1 MKPITGP
8 NIAPPGGHYSPG
20 ILANSFLFISGQ
32 LPINA
37 SSEKVTGSIQDQT
50 MQVLQ
55 NVQAIV
61 EAAGGTIQDIVK
73 TTIYISNGDHWG
85 AVNTIYADFFQDHRP
100 ARAIVPVNELHYGFL
115 IEMEA
120 IAHISKTE

>member
-1 MKPITGP
+1 MKSITSP
-8 NIAPPGGHYSPG
+8 TIAKPGGHYSPG
-20 ILANSFLFISGQ
+20 VLANGFLFVSGQ

-37 SSEKVTGSIQDQT
+37 ASEKITGSIQDQT
-50 MQVLQ
+50 IQVLQ

-85 AVNTIYADFFQDHRP
+85 QVNSVYAEFFGEHRP

-120 IAHISKTE
+120 IAQIPKE